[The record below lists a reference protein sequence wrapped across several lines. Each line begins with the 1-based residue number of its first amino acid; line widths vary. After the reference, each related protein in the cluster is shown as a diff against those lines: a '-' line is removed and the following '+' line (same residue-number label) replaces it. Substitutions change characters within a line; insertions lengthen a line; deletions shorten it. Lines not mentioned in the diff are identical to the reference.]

1 MTKTAAKPSLCSY
14 RQLPKEQPLREAII
28 DHAVAILTAE
38 GASGF
43 SALKVAKSL
52 GIRQSHLTYHYPSR
66 ERLLHALVD
75 RLLSDYAEKFALV
88 VTRTLQG
95 DEGGDLGALIDWLL
109 ADAVSP
115 VTARLFPALW
125 ELANQD
131 ARIAAELDRFYAGAM
146 AAAFKALGLDPASPA
161 VSELQAV
168 MAVLGAL
175 VEGTTAIHG
184 RSGARDPGFQLLT
197 STAQAILLPA
207 LQQALETARATRPTN
222 EADGGNAHEY
232 PFRFPL
238 TCPPPPGGKGDENP

>member
-1 MTKTAAKPSLCSY
+1 MTTTSAKLPLCSY

-52 GIRQSHLTYHYPSR
+52 GIRQSHLTYHFPSR
-66 ERLLHALVD
+66 ELLLHALVD

-88 VTRTLQG
+88 VTTTLQG
-95 DEGGDLGALIDWLL
+95 GESGGLAALIDWLL
-109 ADAVSP
+109 VDAVSP

-146 AAAFKALGLDPASPA
+146 AAAFKALGLEPESPA

-184 RSGARDPGFQLLT
+184 RTGAEDPAFQVFT
-197 STAQAILLPA
+197 STAKAILLPA
-207 LQQALETARATRPTN
+207 LQQALDSTRAAGAAN
-222 EADGGNAHEY
+222 EDDGGNALEK
-232 PFRFPL
+232 PF
-238 TCPPPPGGKGDENP
+238 

>member
-1 MTKTAAKPSLCSY
+1 MTKSATKPPLRSY
-14 RQLPKEQPLREAII
+14 RQLPKDQPLREAII

-52 GIRQSHLTYHYPSR
+52 GIRQSHLTYHFPSR
-66 ERLLHALVD
+66 ELLLHALVD

-95 DEGGDLGALIDWLL
+95 DEGGGLGALIDWLL

-146 AAAFKALGLDPASPA
+146 AAAFRALGLDPESAA

-168 MAVLGAL
+168 MAVLGTL

-184 RSGARDPGFQLLT
+184 RNGAADPGFQVLR
-197 STAQAILLPA
+197 STAKSILLPA
-207 LQQALETARATRPTN
+207 LRQAVDMTRAAHATN
-222 EADGGNAHEY
+222 EADGV
-232 PFRFPL
+232 RRS
-238 TCPPPPGGKGDENP
+238 

>member
-1 MTKTAAKPSLCSY
+1 MTKTSAKPSLCSY

-66 ERLLHALVD
+66 ELLLHALVD

-146 AAAFKALGLDPASPA
+146 AAAFRALGLDPASPA